1 MLALS
6 FVDIAGSDG
15 VERGVVCCCWPS
27 VDVEAARREVK
38 LRLDRVDCGRRKAAI
53 GEELV
58 VNPVIED
65 RRGIIARKK
74 LLGGI
79 LFSQRRGSKSTVLG
93 LLDEELDRGLSRFAM
108 ETVPGAWE
116 MSQRDKSNKC
126 L

>member
-1 MLALS
+1 MALS

-93 LLDEELDRGLSRFAM
+93 LSDEELDRVLQWRLFRL
-108 ETVPGAWE
+108 E
-116 MSQRDKSNKC
+116 K
-126 L
+126 